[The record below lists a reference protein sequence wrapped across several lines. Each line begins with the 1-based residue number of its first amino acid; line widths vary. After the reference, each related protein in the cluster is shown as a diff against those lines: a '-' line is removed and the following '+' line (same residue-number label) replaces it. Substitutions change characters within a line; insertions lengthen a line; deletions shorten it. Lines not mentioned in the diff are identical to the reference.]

1 MACGEAQESRATWD
15 VMLTEPSGRGRQGAP
30 STKPLTLPPSPSR
43 APIIESMGVVDGDCV
58 AAGEYPGKAA
68 PQEITWEADL
78 TTCQRFRCRLPA
90 VQPCTC
96 LARRYPTQESFGGGV
111 CEVWT
116 QRLGS
121 GGGLDLND
129 AWSEVIIEFDH
140 RARHVIEK
148 LVRNH
153 QTCDAPVPSG
163 DVLDVVGHAHLAPLD
178 GGGQVIGSRPHIHP
192 DEGDHVVDECG
203 ELGEQGP

>member
-1 MACGEAQESRATWD
+1 MGRDVDRAIGSRATGGSID
-15 VMLTEPSGRGRQGAP
+15 ETLNR
-30 STKPLTLPPSPSR
+30 STVPQCR
-43 APIIESMGVVDGDCV
+43 APILESMGVVDGDCV

-78 TTCQRFRCRLPA
+78 TTCQRFRCRPPA

-148 LVRNH
+148 LVCNH

-163 DVLDVVGHAHLAPLD
+163 DVLDVVGHAPGAT
-178 GGGQVIGSRPHIHP
+178 GW
-192 DEGDHVVDECG
+192 
-203 ELGEQGP
+203 